1 MKRFTLCA
9 LLAALTLSACTATP
23 GVTPTATPVMPTAT
37 QVAATATPAPEPPP
51 ASLPGRIVF
60 SELIP
65 GIPGNNNFEFI
76 ELYNAGTE
84 AVDLK
89 GWSLWYKMT
98 DDKEAQR
105 VAIWTAR
112 TDVPGYGHY
121 LLARAGVDVGVPADR
136 VFDTPLFE
144 RKGGLVLKNAA
155 GEVADTLG
163 WGDAPT
169 AFIAGVPALTP
180 ADGASIERVPGGP
193 AGNHGDTDNGIID
206 FFIQYTPNPQNRG
219 ATITPL
225 PEKRLEFTARALPV
239 KVKPGAEFI
248 VEISAANLTGA
259 ELGPGILAL
268 PIPEGFAVISAPP
281 EATLVE
287 NVIEVP
293 FSQLP
298 TTMPSQWM
306 LTLRSPWSYGTV
318 FFGGAYIESQDWPMR
333 AYAPLAGL
341 SVEGGAVPIGAARTL
356 VGSTVTV
363 EGVAAMYTGGF
374 YAGST
379 GTKFY
384 IQDETGGVQVYCPGG
399 AGAISVRVGDRVRV
413 TGEIQVYRDSIEL
426 VPATYP
432 DDVLLLEKV
441 EPPTPQKVTGE
452 AANGDTSLPGRLI
465 EVEGTLTRLE
475 EFSYSYEADLL
486 DAQGDLV
493 YVYIDKETRINP
505 EFLEVGKQYR
515 IAGISEFYNTKWELE
530 PRTSADFV
538 EVFPPE
544 LMIEVQ
550 AQNSAMPGAV
560 ITYTLTA
567 FNHTAAPLT
576 GVRIVA
582 APPEAGATVGEV
594 LDGGVQE
601 TDGQFPGRITW
612 EIAELAGDG
621 GSAVVRFTATVDAG
635 TTEPVLLPPAGATA
649 NEWPEPALSE
659 SWRTFA
665 GSGVPV
671 WAIQGDGNSSPFVR
685 NVATTEGL
693 VTGVFPKQGGFW
705 IQSPEPDDD
714 PATSE
719 GLFVLVATDIVSAPA
734 VALGDRVRL
743 TGKVREVS
751 GQTLLYLEDG
761 AALTTLSSDNAL
773 PDAVELDPPQE
784 KADARTYYEA
794 LEGMLVAV
802 TEPALVIAPTTK
814 YGETALVRPSWEISR
829 VMKNDPQGM
838 VIFVDDGSNET
849 HADRSTMPF
858 ALKSGD
864 QIADVLGPLAFTYEN
879 YKIQP
884 IVTPTLLTAA
894 VSLPTLAPAGIDEF
908 SIATFN
914 AENFFDVVDP
924 HPADPPK
931 PMLDE
936 YQRKLTKVARTV
948 VAMGAPTII
957 GLEEIENI
965 GVLEDIAAQEELLD
979 YGYVPVLIE
988 GFDSRGIDVGFLV
1001 RGDLA
1006 TLDGASQHNAP
1017 EGLTSRPPL
1026 LITVTVHLAS
1036 GDQTVN
1042 VISNHFTAM
1051 SGGEASTEPQ
1061 RTAQAEWNVTL
1072 VQMLLAEN
1080 PEAWVAVLGDLNSFY
1095 TSRPMDAMRA
1105 GGLRHVYEFLATD
1118 REPLYTY
1125 IYQGESETLDHIWVT
1140 PPLFEHIRRVEVLH
1154 VNSDYPPAAPDDDSP
1169 EHTSDHDPL
1178 VVTFTVQ

>member
-1 MKRFTLCA
+1 
-9 LLAALTLSACTATP
+9 
-23 GVTPTATPVMPTAT
+23 
-37 QVAATATPAPEPPP
+37 
-51 ASLPGRIVF
+51 VF

-65 GIPGNNNFEFI
+65 GIPGNNNYEFI

-112 TDVPGYGHY
+112 ADVPGYGHY
-121 LLARAGVDVGVPADR
+121 LLARAGVDVGVPVDMA
-136 VFDTPLFE
+136 FDTPLFE
-144 RKGGLVLKNAA
+144 RKGGLVLQNAA
-155 GEVADTLG
+155 GEVMDTLG
-163 WGDAPT
+163 WGDAP
-169 AFIAGVPALTP
+169 AGFVADAPALAP
-180 ADGASIERVPGGP
+180 AAGASIERAPGGT
-193 AGNHGDTDNGIID
+193 AGNGDDSDDSATD
-206 FFIQYTPNPQNRG
+206 FFSQSAPNPQNRG
-219 ATITPL
+219 DAITPL
-225 PEKRLEFTARALPV
+225 PEKRLEFTVRALPV

-248 VEISAANLTGA
+248 VEINATNLTGA
-259 ELGPGILAL
+259 ELGPGILAV
-268 PIPEGFAVISAPP
+268 PIPEGFAVINPP
-281 EATLVE
+281 PAATQVE
-287 NVIEVP
+287 NVIEIP
-293 FSQLP
+293 FSQL
-298 TTMPSQWM
+298 TAAMASQWM
-306 LTLRSPWSYGTV
+306 LTMRSPWSYGMV
-318 FFGGAYIESQDWPMR
+318 FFGGTYIESQGWPMR
-333 AYAPLAGL
+333 AYAPLAGI
-341 SVEGGAVPIGAARTL
+341 SIEGGAVPIGAARTL
-356 VGSTVTV
+356 VGSVVTV
-363 EGVAAMYTGGF
+363 EGVATMYTGGF
-374 YAGST
+374 YAGGS

-399 AGAISVRVGDRVRV
+399 AGVISARPGDRVRV

-426 VPATYP
+426 VPVTYP

-441 EPPTPQKVTGE
+441 EPPAPQTVSGKD
-452 AANGDTSLPGRLI
+452 ANSDASLPGRLI
-465 EVEGTLTRLE
+465 EVAGTLTRLE

-486 DAQGDLV
+486 DAQGDSV
-493 YVYIDKETRINP
+493 FIYIDKETQINP

-576 GVRIVA
+576 DVRIVA

-594 LDGGVQE
+594 LDGGAQDAEGIV
-601 TDGQFPGRITW
+601 W
-612 EIAELAGDG
+612 EIAELAADG

-635 TTEPVLLPPAGATA
+635 TTEPVVLPPAGATA
-649 NEWPEPALSE
+649 AEWPEPALSVG
-659 SWRTFA
+659 WRTFA
-665 GSGVPV
+665 GSGVPI
-671 WAIQGDGNSSPFVR
+671 WAIQGAGASSPFVR
-685 NVATTEGL
+685 SVATTEG
-693 VTGVFPKQGGFW
+693 VVIGVFPKQGGFW
-705 IQSPEPDDD
+705 IQSPEPDGD

-719 GLFVLVATDIVSAPA
+719 GLFVLEATDIVSAPA

-761 AALTTLSSDNAL
+761 AALTTLSSGNAL
-773 PDAVELDPPQE
+773 PAAVELDPPQE
-784 KADARTYYEA
+784 KADARPYYEA
-794 LEGMLVAV
+794 FEGMLVAV
-802 TEPALVIAPTTK
+802 TDPALVIAPTTK

-838 VIFVDDGSNET
+838 VIFVDDSSSET
-849 HADRSTMPF
+849 HADRSTLPF

-864 QIADVLGPLAFTYEN
+864 QIADVLGPLAFTYDN

-894 VSLPTLAPAGIDEF
+894 VALPALAPAGADEF

-914 AENFFDVVDP
+914 AENFFDIVDP

-931 PMLDE
+931 PTPGE

-948 VAMGAPTII
+948 VAMGAPTIV
-957 GLEEIENI
+957 GLEEIENVGI
-965 GVLEDIAAQEELLD
+965 LEDLAAREELAG

-1001 RGDLA
+1001 RGDMA
-1006 TLDGASQHNAP
+1006 TLEGASQHNAP

-1042 VISNHFTAM
+1042 VISNHFSAM
-1051 SGGEASTEPQ
+1051 SGGEAATEPQ

-1072 VQMLLAEN
+1072 VQSLLAEH
-1080 PEAWVAVLGDLNSFY
+1080 PEALVAVLGDLNSFY
-1095 TSRPMDAMRA
+1095 YSRPMDAMRA
-1105 GGLRHVYEFLATD
+1105 GGLRHAYEFLATD

-1140 PPLFEHIRRVEVLH
+1140 PALFASIARVEALH

-1169 EHTSDHDPL
+1169 EHASDHDPL
-1178 VVTFTVQ
+1178 VVTFTMQ